1 MFLEAKNI
9 HKSFRGNSVR
19 AVDGVSFCLERGRT
33 LGVVG
38 ESGSGKSTL
47 MKIVLKLLRPDE
59 GEVLYEGKKVG
70 AIFQDA
76 ALSLNPKMTV
86 GDSLK
91 EPLIINGQT
100 AKFFLD
106 QRIAELLSAV
116 ELPSNFAFRY
126 PAELSGGE
134 CQRVSIARAVSLRP
148 ELIVC
153 DEPVSSLD
161 LIAQAQV
168 LNLLLKLQKEYQVS
182 YLFVSHDLRVVRHMS
197 DDVLVM
203 KDGQTC
209 EYGPAQRI
217 FSEPKHP
224 YTRQLLLSS
233 F

>member
-1 MFLEAKNI
+1 M
-9 HKSFRGNSVR
+9 
-19 AVDGVSFCLERGRT
+19 DGVSFCLERGRT